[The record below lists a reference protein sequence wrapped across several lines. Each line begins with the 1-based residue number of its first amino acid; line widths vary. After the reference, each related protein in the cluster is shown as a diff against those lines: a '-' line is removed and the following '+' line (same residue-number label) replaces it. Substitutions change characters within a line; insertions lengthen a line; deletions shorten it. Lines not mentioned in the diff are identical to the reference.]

1 MHRLK
6 AIVHYEHRK
15 GTLQRQSPRL
25 TERCPLLA
33 PRILYGVLYLRQSI
47 IVKPVHMIRCNIQ
60 RCIQWCA
67 TMCLNKF
74 IGSTTKGSKVELSV
88 FHTTL
93 PYFQSVRVPPVNYF
107 YSHCAH
113 CWMGLVY
120 SYFPIFL
127 FELEHY
133 KDGFRIL
140 VQCYKSPHKEKVGCL
155 GQFFQKS
162 PFYANPRN
170 PCRNFAAATKS
181 TLLVKNQVDLILLS
195 IIWNVVISFL
205 MFTLTDYF

>member
-113 CWMGLVY
+113 CWMQRLLLHRMVCY
-120 SYFPIFL
+120 SCSFQNLWKRKKTAKSVTHSLLISGNPS
-127 FELEHY
+127 HY
-133 KDGFRIL
+133 VRFTL
-140 VQCYKSPHKEKVGCL
+140 P
-155 GQFFQKS
+155 
-162 PFYANPRN
+162 PRN
-170 PCRNFAAATKS
+170 MMK
-181 TLLVKNQVDLILLS
+181 LS
-195 IIWNVVISFL
+195 AIHFYMQLCIVHPMMCFNMSQ
-205 MFTLTDYF
+205 